1 MGIETI
7 ALGALAGKM
16 IYDKGKKSGKKK
28 TEANLAQKQ
37 SQIDALKAQNSNL
50 QSQMQMNR
58 RSMFSDLGFE
68 NKKPDGTSG
77 GMLPM

>member
-16 IYDKGKKSGKKK
+16 IYDKGKKSAKKK
-28 TEANLAQKQ
+28 AEASSAQKQ
-37 SQIDALKAQNSNL
+37 AQIDALKSENDKL
-50 QSQMQMNR
+50 QMQQQMNR
-58 RSMFSDLGFE
+58 GSMFADLGFQ

-77 GMLPM
+77 GMMPM